1 MPTEIAKTVLTFNGS
16 PRKNGNT
23 SALLHEF
30 IRGASESGANVEQI
44 IAYDLNL
51 NYCTGCL
58 KCNLLK
64 RCAIGA
70 DDWQQLSQ
78 KILDADVVVFASP
91 VYFHHVTAQLK
102 KILDRF
108 RSFMHVQITEQ
119 GLKHTPWQVW
129 QKHFVLL
136 LSQGSPNDDD
146 AQPIIDLF
154 TFIVN
159 ILGAENT
166 LTSIVGTRLAVAN
179 QVRMSQEELRML
191 YSKLQLPEYLVEID
205 FHRNQQI
212 LKQCYEL
219 GKKLTA

>member
-108 RSFMHVQITEQ
+108 RSFMHVQITEH
-119 GLKHTPWQVW
+119 GLTHTPWQLW
-129 QKHFVLL
+129 KKDFVLL

-179 QVRMSQEELRML
+179 QVRISQEELRTL
-191 YSKLQLPEYLVEID
+191 YSKLKLPEYLVEID

>member
-108 RSFMHVQITEQ
+108 RSFMHVQITEH
-119 GLKHTPWQVW
+119 GLTHTPWQLW
-129 QKHFVLL
+129 KKDFVLL

-159 ILGAENT
+159 ILGSENT

-179 QVRMSQEELRML
+179 QVRISQEELRTL
-191 YSKLQLPEYLVEID
+191 YSKLKLPEYLVEID